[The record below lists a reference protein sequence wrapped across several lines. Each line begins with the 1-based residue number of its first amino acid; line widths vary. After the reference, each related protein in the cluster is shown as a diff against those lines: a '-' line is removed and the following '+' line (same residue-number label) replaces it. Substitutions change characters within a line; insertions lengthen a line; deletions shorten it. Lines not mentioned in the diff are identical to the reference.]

1 MHVTLTTPSSLS
13 STVVPSNMFH
23 NATGASVKPTPAEP
37 NRWPEARTNMIEL
50 NEHPAFTAP
59 ISVLIDLWVTR
70 FGNEWVDLETIDE
83 DEFFAIA
90 YKRLRQMAQI
100 EMHYLTDRARYVCR
114 KPE

>member
-1 MHVTLTTPSSLS
+1 M
-13 STVVPSNMFH
+13 PSNMFH